1 MSATT
6 APKRK
11 KRRPTGPFGG
21 PGGPRR
27 IGIYERRSTDDEHQP
42 FSIEAQDSALTKY
55 AGSQPGW
62 TITAKYSD
70 DASGATT
77 QRPGLQQAL
86 ADARAGR
93 FDVLLVYRVDRFSR
107 RLSDLLDLLA
117 ELDDAGVAFASATEP
132 FDTSTS
138 IGRMLVQ
145 LLGVFA
151 EFERETII
159 DRVTKGMAAKAA
171 KGQWV
176 GGPAPYGLQADRDT
190 WKLHPEPAEAPWL
203 AEIFRLY
210 TRERH
215 GTRNI
220 AAELN
225 RRGARTRTGK
235 PWSAYQISRIL
246 ANPAYAGDIAYGD
259 VHVENA
265 HQALIDRAIWQR
277 ARALAT
283 ARAESSNP
291 RAASDTDYYLTSLI
305 RCPDCGHNYI
315 GTAATGRN
323 RTYRYY
329 TCYSRNRYG
338 TSGCTGPRLP
348 ASQADT
354 AVLTALTG
362 FYTKTPDLIG
372 AAVTRAQAHHTQGH
386 ASHQAEHDA
395 ALAQAAAK
403 EAAIERY
410 YQAFEN
416 GTMDEA
422 TTGNRVRKLQ
432 NEITQLRARAADIA
446 ATLATTP
453 QGPDP
458 ATITRLAG
466 YLTDILSS
474 GTPAEQKTAI
484 ETLIDEI
491 RITPEG
497 IIPVFKIPQPGTLIP
512 GSNPDT
518 TSTDTVR
525 APVHSVGRVGIEPT
539 TGEL

>member
-1 MSATT
+1 MAATT
-6 APKRK
+6 APKRR
-11 KRRPTGPFGG
+11 KRRPAAPFGG

-42 FSIEAQDSALTKY
+42 FSIEAQDGALTKY

-62 TITAKYSD
+62 TIVARYSD

-77 QRPGLQQAL
+77 QRPGLQKAL

-159 DRVTKGMAAKAA
+159 NRVTKGMATKAA
-171 KGQWV
+171 KGRWV
-176 GGPAPYGLQADRDT
+176 GGPAPYGLHADRHT
-190 WKLHPEPAEAPWL
+190 WKLHPSPPRPPWL
-203 AEIFRLY
+203 AEIFRMY

-225 RRGARTRTGK
+225 RRGVRTRTGK

-246 ANPAYAGDIAYGD
+246 ANPAYAGDIAYGEVYVKD
-259 VHVENA
+259 A
-265 HQALIDRAIWQR
+265 HHALIDRATWQR
-277 ARALAT
+277 ARALAAT
-283 ARAESSNP
+283 RAEAASP

-338 TSGCTGPRLP
+338 TNGCNGPRLP
-348 ASQADT
+348 ANQADT
-354 AVLTALTG
+354 AILTALTD
-362 FYTKTPDLIG
+362 FYTNTPDLIS

-395 ALAQAAAK
+395 ALTQIAAK

-416 GTMDEA
+416 GTMDET
-422 TTGNRVRKLQ
+422 TTGKRVRKLQ
-432 NEITQLRARAADIA
+432 NEITQLRTRAAEIA
-446 ATLATTP
+446 
-453 QGPDP
+453 
-458 ATITRLAG
+458 
-466 YLTDILSS
+466 
-474 GTPAEQKTAI
+474 GTSPPHPKA
-484 ETLIDEI
+484 
-491 RITPEG
+491 P
-497 IIPVFKIPQPGTLIP
+497 
-512 GSNPDT
+512 NPPP
-518 TSTDTVR
+518 S
-525 APVHSVGRVGIEPT
+525 PT
-539 TGEL
+539 